1 MSKKKKTILIF
12 VFVLLFACP
21 IIAAAITYYSLI
33 RENSFSPAEME
44 MRISEN
50 DSKPQE
56 TQSRTDYTFEQS
68 DRGYSVS
75 KKIAAVM
82 DFKSTGGQLRIK
94 LIPSWVKNEAGKEF
108 VCANLDNCS
117 DFRSWKKGDD
127 GRLVMVC
134 NSYGGSIVTLVLDEY
149 WSRYWVFNEDE
160 GCFYYIGTAEPD
172 SEAANFIESVE
183 ISKDV
188 YDATDGY
195 TLKIDVLADSIQVSD
210 SAADKRNWGK

>member
-82 DFKSTGGQLRIK
+82 DFKSTRRTIAYQTDTELG
-94 LIPSWVKNEAGKEF
+94 EE
-108 VCANLDNCS
+108 
-117 DFRSWKKGDD
+117 RSWQ
-127 GRLVMVC
+127 RICLC
-134 NSYGGSIVTLVLDEY
+134 
-149 WSRYWVFNEDE
+149 
-160 GCFYYIGTAEPD
+160 
-172 SEAANFIESVE
+172 ES
-183 ISKDV
+183 
-188 YDATDGY
+188 G
-195 TLKIDVLADSIQVSD
+195 
-210 SAADKRNWGK
+210 